1 MKSIALSAG
10 VILAGTWSLMR
21 NMQLPVGP
29 NRRHWGPAV
38 FGHRGCRFVEGI
50 PENTLEAF
58 EFAVKNGAQGIECD
72 VRLTRDNKI
81 VVFHDP
87 VLGDSMRG
95 VTDPKVEVGH
105 MDYVD
110 LRQLR
115 FVADVHDKG
124 MCIPTL
130 DATIE
135 FCRDNNLRLLIDL
148 KELRRPKQC
157 VDRLLKLYQRYGDY
171 MYKET
176 MVISF
181 DPRLLYRIRRADPKI
196 AVGMLHTER
205 MFQNVCE
212 MPHEKHLVP
221 RWIQLMPRLVDRGLG
236 FFNTKIAPWLIGVSS
251 MCPSA
256 TDYNAEYGR
265 LWKKRSM
272 SVYLWGFNKPEEC
285 SPEMRADGVFVS
297 ADADFDAYK
306 PDKKEVTYASL
317 FPDAPSTIAARQLAE
332 NASAP
337 KLSLESYDEADRP
350 SQ

>member
-1 MKSIALSAG
+1 MKATALSVGAVIAG
-10 VILAGTWSLMR
+10 AWSCMR

-29 NRRHWGPAV
+29 SRKHWGPAV
-38 FGHRGCRFVEGI
+38 FGHRGCRFVTGI

-58 EFAVKNGAQGIECD
+58 EYAMKNGAQGIECD
-72 VRLTRDNKI
+72 VRLTRDNHI

-87 VLGDSMRG
+87 VLGECMKD
-95 VTDPKVEVGH
+95 VANPKMEVGH

-115 FVADVHDKG
+115 FVADVHDQG

-148 KELRRPKQC
+148 KELRRPKEC
-157 VDRLLKLYQRYGDY
+157 VDRLVKLYQRYGDY
-171 MYKET
+171 MYRET

-181 DPRLLYRIRRADPKI
+181 DPRLLYRLRKADPKI

-221 RWIQLMPRLVDRGLG
+221 RWISLWPRLVDKGLG
-236 FFNTKIAPWLIGVSS
+236 FLNTRVAPWLIGVSS
-251 MCPSA
+251 MCPSVK
-256 TDYNAEYGR
+256 DYSSEYGR
-265 LWKKRSM
+265 LWHKRNM
-272 SVYLWGFNKPEEC
+272 SVYLWGFNSPDEC
-285 SPEMRADGVFVS
+285 TEEMRREGVFVS
-297 ADADFDAYK
+297 ADSDFTAYT
-306 PDKKEVTYASL
+306 PAKKEVTYATL
-317 FPDAPSTIAARQLAE
+317 FPDAPSIQARQLSGG
-332 NASAP
+332 ASHQPLAQLP
-337 KLSLESYDEADRP
+337 QNEAFKN
-350 SQ
+350 Q